1 MKTNHRHRQRVC
13 PRCGMTYSEP
23 PALSRVDNETQ
34 ICPDCG
40 TREALVTL
48 GVSQIEQDSI
58 IAAIHRHHQED

>member
-13 PRCGMTYSEP
+13 PRCGMTYSDP
-23 PALSRVDNETQ
+23 PARSREDNETQ

-48 GVSQIEQDSI
+48 DVSKEEQDSI
-58 IAAIHRHHQED
+58 IAAIHHHRQGN